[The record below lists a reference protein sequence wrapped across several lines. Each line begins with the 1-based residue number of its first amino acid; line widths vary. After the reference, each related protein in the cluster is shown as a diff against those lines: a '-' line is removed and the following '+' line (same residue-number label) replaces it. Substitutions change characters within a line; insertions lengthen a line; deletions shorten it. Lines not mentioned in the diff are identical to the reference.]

1 MALSIGDAKYTPGAG
16 GTDSGARTR
25 DIEIRTYSYENGKG
39 QEKVYQAKDCVEL
52 SMESYTIP
60 AGCETYEKIKS
71 QMRPIPC
78 FSHNKMFYETA
89 EVMKDYYN
97 GKLQKDEVKEIF
109 KEYCY
114 HAVGKPSDTNNVYQ
128 QKKAT
133 QALAELYEFFGRANT
148 RAANHLNSQEARE
161 LLEGS
166 GVSASGYVYYN
177 ADYYWQCEEMQ
188 EMFREAADELAN
200 EYGAETVDYEY
211 VEKNTKFAL
220 DGGITYNG
228 VWNATAE
235 RNNYTGNMGSVG
247 IVDKDAAPP
256 EGFLYCRIFDNGK
269 LEETREKLTRG
280 IDELGKRRYTDTNV
294 FKILS
299 GIRSGSS
306 PFQNESGFLKFFAVN
321 SKYKRNYM
329 EILRMKY

>member
-1 MALSIGDAKYTPGAG
+1 MALSIGDTKYAAGAD
-16 GTDSGARTR
+16 GTDCGVGTR

-60 AGCETYEKIKS
+60 VGCETYEKIKS
-71 QMRPIPC
+71 QMKPIPC

-89 EVMKDYYN
+89 EVMKDYYD

-114 HAVGKPSDTNNVYQ
+114 HAVGKPSDTNTVYQ
-128 QKKAT
+128 QKRAT
-133 QALAELYEFFGRANT
+133 QALAELYEFFSRANT
-148 RAANHLNSQEARE
+148 RAANSLNSQEAKE

-188 EMFREAADELAN
+188 EMFREVADELAN
-200 EYGAETVDYEY
+200 EYGAEAVDYEY
-211 VEKNTKFAL
+211 VEKNTKFVL

-235 RNNYTGNMGSVG
+235 QNNYTGNMGSVG

-256 EGFLYCRIFDNGK
+256 KGFLYCRIFDNGK
-269 LEETREKLTRG
+269 LEEAQERLTRG

-306 PFQNESGFLKFFAVN
+306 PFRNESGFLKYFAVN